1 MVKGME
7 TVSKIKGLRKR
18 YLANLVID
26 HPNNKRKIECHA
38 ESNGTAFF
46 RMATEI

>member
-1 MVKGME
+1 MIKGIE
-7 TVSKIKGLRKR
+7 TVSKIKRIKKVVSN
-18 YLANLVID
+18 NLIID